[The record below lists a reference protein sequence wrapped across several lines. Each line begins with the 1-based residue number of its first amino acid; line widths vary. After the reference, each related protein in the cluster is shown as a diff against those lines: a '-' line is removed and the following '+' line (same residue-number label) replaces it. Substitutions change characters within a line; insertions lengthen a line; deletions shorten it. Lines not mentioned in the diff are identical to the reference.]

1 MKRTT
6 SLLIGLWWGVAV
18 AAPFGPDEEQVL
30 VDKVKVLQSAYD
42 KGDLDSIAT
51 MTFEPVVAQVGGVE
65 ALKKVSQQVID
76 QAKRRGVVTEN
87 LEVGKPTP
95 PLESGEYLVTFVPKT
110 STIKMGDKRA
120 KSSTFMIGARRKDQ
134 TEWKFMDGAGLRK
147 NPQLLHSFFPD
158 LPKDIALP
166 PNTVTLIQ

>member
-1 MKRTT
+1 MKKTT
-6 SLLIGLWWGVAV
+6 LLLLGFWWSVAA
-18 AAPFGPDEEQVL
+18 AAPFGADEEQVL
-30 VDKVKVLQSAYD
+30 IDKVKVLQNAYE

-51 MTFEPVVAQVGGVE
+51 MTFEPVIAQVGGVD

-76 QAKRRGVVTEN
+76 QAKRMGVVTEN

-110 STIKMGDKRA
+110 STVKMGDKRA
-120 KSSTFMIGARRKDQ
+120 KSSSFMIGARRKDQ

-158 LPKDIALP
+158 LPKDVALP
-166 PNTVTLIQ
+166 PNEVRLIQ